1 MDFEILEKS
10 DTTLEIK
17 IKDADDTVMYPLIEQ
32 LVKEEKVT
40 TADYSVEHQ
49 ELDDPILRLEVTEG
63 ADPKKILSDI
73 SKSFQEDFENIYSDM
88 FEDEENK

>member
-1 MDFEILEKS
+1 MDFEILEKT

-32 LVKEEKVT
+32 LVKEERIT

-49 ELDDPILRLEVTEG
+49 ELDDPILRVKVTEG
-63 ADPKKILSDI
+63 TDPKQVLTDI
-73 SKSFQEDFENIYSDM
+73 SKSFQEDFQDIYSEM
-88 FEDEENK
+88 FEEEED